1 MPANNEL
8 DMSSY
13 TEPEWS
19 NSALVTIDV
28 QRDFSLPGA
37 PAEVPGTMEVVPQIA
52 RLIEAYRA
60 SRRPIVHMVRLYR
73 SDGSNVDLCRRE
85 AIQDGK
91 EIVRP
96 GSDGAQLVQELLPM
110 AEAELN
116 PAHLLE
122 GGIQPLGPSEV
133 ALYKPRWGAFYETPL
148 HEHLDEL
155 QISTLVICGCNY
167 PNCPRTTIYE
177 ASERDFRVV
186 LVEDAVSGLYERGR
200 QEMDNIGVELLSTS
214 DVVEAITPGEM
225 STTGP

>member
-1 MPANNEL
+1 
-8 DMSSY
+8 MSSY
-13 TEPEWS
+13 TVPEWS

-52 RLIEAYRA
+52 RLIEVYRT

-73 SDGSNVDLCRRE
+73 SDGSNADLCRRE

-96 GSDGAQLVQELLPM
+96 GSEGAQLVQELLPT
-110 AEAELN
+110 ADLELN
-116 PAHLLE
+116 SPHLLK

-133 ALYKPRWGAFYETPL
+133 AIYKPRWGAFYETPL

-155 QISTLVICGCNY
+155 QVNTLVICGCNY

-186 LVEDAVSGLYERGR
+186 LAEDAVSGLYERGR
-200 QEMDNIGVELLSTS
+200 QEMDNIGVKLLSAS
-214 DVVEAITPGEM
+214 DIAETVTPEEL
-225 STTGP
+225 SATGL